1 MRISTSQIYQQGVQ
15 TMLNKQAELAKTQQQ
30 VATGDRI
37 LAPSDDPAA
46 ATRILEL
53 NQAID
58 NNNQFQRNA
67 DVAEARLGVEE
78 AVLTGFTDQLQR
90 VRELAIQANNDTLTV
105 EDRGSI
111 ATEVGEILDSLLQ
124 LANTKDSNGEYIF
137 AGYQTGTEPFSHD
150 GMGNFTYAGDQGQ
163 RMLQIGSSAQVAI
176 GDSGSD
182 VFLRVDDGA
191 GGTTSVFDAVYEFI
205 ADLKA
210 DAPSS
215 TTLDRMD
222 SAMDSVFDI
231 RSTIGARMNA
241 IENQRSMNDSFNLL
255 LIDNRSALADLDF
268 AEAIARMEQ
277 QMLALEASQQIF
289 AKIGNL
295 SLFNYIR

>member
-1 MRISTSQIYQQGVQ
+1 MYQQGVQ

-53 NQAID
+53 NQAIA

-67 DVAEARLGVEE
+67 DVADARLGVEE
-78 AVLTGFTDQLQR
+78 AVLTSFTDQLQR
-90 VRELAIQANNDTLTV
+90 VRELAVQGNNDTLTP
-105 EDRGSI
+105 EDRDSI
-111 ATEVGEILDSLLQ
+111 ATEVREILDSLLQ
-124 LANTKDSNGEYIF
+124 IANTKDSNGEYIF

-182 VFLRVDDGA
+182 VFMRVDDGA
-191 GGTTSVFDAVYEFI
+191 GGKISVFDAVYEFI
-205 ADLKA
+205 VDLEA

-222 SAMDSVFDI
+222 SAMDSVFVI
-231 RSTIGARMNA
+231 RSTIGARMNT

-255 LIDNRSALADLDF
+255 LIENRSALADLDF

-277 QMLALEASQQIF
+277 QMLALEASQQTF